1 MLALQSGAPG
11 IGHIEAIIVVIAILA
26 MIFWRDVIKI
36 LLIVALLL
44 FIILVTSGAVAV
56 IDVLQHVIR

>member
-11 IGHIEAIIVVIAILA
+11 IGHIEAVIDVIAILA

-44 FIILVTSGAVAV
+44 FIIFIASGAVVV